1 MTRRV
6 LGALGSAVLAVGVLS
21 ACAGPEFQYA
31 ADKPGSVPAGSVYFK
46 VPAGWSQVPTKQ
58 IQSAE
63 SGWVADTTAKTLLDA
78 TAWQEAYDASPTPS
92 VANVLGATTPTH
104 PVVYASLRS
113 LYQEESAVTADSL
126 RDMLVPV
133 STLGSQVTVTTDE
146 KVTQGSASGVHL
158 VFSFTPKPG
167 LPEETI
173 DQTAYLSDGKDAVYL
188 LVVRCTTDCYRT
200 NADAIRSVTSSYT
213 IQEGRRG

>member
-1 MTRRV
+1 MARRV
-6 LGALGSAVLAVGVLS
+6 LGLLCAAALTVTVLS
-21 ACAGPEFQYA
+21 ACARPDFQYT
-31 ADKPGSVPAGSVYFK
+31 ADKPGTAPAGTVYFK
-46 VPAGWSQVPTKQ
+46 VPSGWSQFPAKQ

-63 SGWVADTTAKTLLDA
+63 SGWVTDNAAKTVLDA
-78 TAWQEAYDASPTPS
+78 TAWQEAYDAAPQPSLDHVLGTSTPS
-92 VANVLGATTPTH
+92 H

-113 LYQEESAVTADSL
+113 LYQEESAVTEDSL
-126 RDMLVPV
+126 RDMVVPV
-133 STLGSQVTVTTDE
+133 STLGTQVHVQTDE
-146 KVTQGSASGVHL
+146 KVTQGSVSGLHL
-158 VFSFTPKPG
+158 VFSFVPKPG

-188 LVVRCTTDCYRT
+188 LVVRCTTDCYRS

>member
-6 LGALGSAVLAVGVLS
+6 LGLLGVAALAAATLT
-21 ACAGPEFQYA
+21 ACARPDFQYA
-31 ADKPGSVPAGSVYFK
+31 ADKPGAAPAGTVYFK
-46 VPAGWSQVPTKQ
+46 VPTGWSQVPVKQ
-58 IQSAE
+58 IQAAQ

-78 TAWQEAYDASPTPS
+78 TAWQEAYDAAPRPS
-92 VANVLGATTPTH
+92 VDDVLGSATPTH
-104 PVVYASLRS
+104 PVVYASLRT
-113 LYQEESAVTADSL
+113 LYQEESGVTPAAL
-126 RDMLVPV
+126 RDMVVPV
-133 STLGSQVTVTTDE
+133 STLGDQVRVLSDE
-146 KVTQGSASGVHL
+146 SVKQGTATGVHL

-173 DQTAYLSDGKDAVYL
+173 DQTAYLSDGKKAVYL
-188 LVVRCTTDCYRT
+188 LVVRCTSDCYRT